1 MFSIDSKLVAYR
13 CFDGFRLLGS
23 TTAECMQDGIW
34 SSPPPKCTGMINLIK
49 FIYSLGIPSY
59 FSKH

>member
-1 MFSIDSKLVAYR
+1 MFSADSKLVAYR

-23 TTAECMQDGIW
+23 ATAECMQDGTW
-34 SSPPPKCTGMINLIK
+34 SSLPPECTGMINLIK
-49 FIYSLGIPSY
+49 FIYSLEIPSH